1 MYEILISILTEYT
14 YSFLIDSGLF
24 PVKQKGFK
32 RRSYGCKDH
41 LLINKIILENCH
53 NRNTNLS
60 IAWIDY
66 KKAFDSIPHSWI
78 AKYLETFKI
87 SPVLRN
93 FLSHSMR
100 MWKTTL
106 VLNNGEN
113 TLNAGEININSVI
126 FLGVS
131 LSPILF
137 CIAVIPLSKR
147 LSDTGS
153 SVKCSYLALFL

>member
-1 MYEILISILTEYT
+1 MYKILTSVLSEYT
-14 YSFLIDSGLF
+14 YSFLIESGLS
-24 PVKQKGFK
+24 PDEQKGCK
-32 RRSYGCKDH
+32 RGSYDCKDQ
-41 LLINKIILENCH
+41 LLINKMILENCH

-93 FLSHSMR
+93 FLSHSMG

-106 VLNNGEN
+106 VLNTGEN
-113 TLNAGEININSVI
+113 TLNGGISILTVVY
-126 FLGVS
+126 FRG
-131 LSPILF
+131 ILF
-137 CIAVIPLSKR
+137 L
-147 LSDTGS
+147 
-153 SVKCSYLALFL
+153 LFCFVLL